1 MASELRVDKII
12 PTTGIPTGGGGG
24 IIQIQQDTLISQ
36 TESTA
41 SNGTR
46 VDVGLEASITPKF
59 STSKIYVTLNSFS
72 LRTRSQS
79 TQATM
84 ILQRKIGGGSFADVV
99 AFAEYAGVI
108 GGGTSGSTQ
117 EVYPTLGYLD
127 SPATTSAVTY
137 KIQGLRHSGSGNV
150 AFHHNASGG
159 HSGGSG
165 VRNTATL
172 VVMEVSA

>member
-12 PTTGIPTGGGGG
+12 PTTGVPTGGGGG
-24 IIQIQQDTLISQ
+24 IIQIQQDTLRSQ

-46 VDVGLEASITPKF
+46 VDVGLEVSITPKF

-72 LRTRSQS
+72 LRTRSEN

-137 KIQGLRHSGSGNV
+137 KIQGLRQSGSASV
-150 AFHHNASGG
+150 AFHHNASGN

-172 VVMEVSA
+172 VVMEVSG

>member
-46 VDVGLEASITPKF
+46 VDVGLEVSITPKF

-72 LRTRSQS
+72 LRTRGES
-79 TQATM
+79 TLATM
-84 ILQRKIGGGSFADVV
+84 ILQRKIGSGSFADVV
-99 AFAEYAGVI
+99 SFAEYAGTI

-127 SPATTSAVTY
+127 SPGTTSAVTY
-137 KIQGLRHSGSGNV
+137 KIQGLRYSGSASI

>member
-12 PTTGIPTGGGGG
+12 PTTGVPTGGGGG

-46 VDVGLEASITPKF
+46 VDVGLEVSITPKF
-59 STSKIYVTLNSFS
+59 STSKIYVTLNSLS

-79 TQATM
+79 TSVTM
-84 ILQRKIGGGSFADVV
+84 VLQRKIGSGSFADVV
-99 AFAEYAGVI
+99 SFAEYAGAI
-108 GGGTSGSTQ
+108 SGGTTGSTQ

-137 KIQGLRHSGSGNV
+137 KIQGFRQSGSASV
-150 AFHHNASGG
+150 AFHHNSSGS
-159 HSGGSG
+159 HVSGI
-165 VRNTATL
+165 RNTATL

>member
-12 PTTGIPTGGGGG
+12 PTTGVPTGGGGG
-24 IIQIQQDTLISQ
+24 IIQIQQDTLITQ
-36 TESTA
+36 TESSA

-46 VDVGLEASITPKF
+46 VDVGLEVSITPKF
-59 STSKIYVTLNSFS
+59 STSKIYVTLNSFVI
-72 LRTRSQS
+72 RTRNQS

-84 ILQRKIGGGSFADVV
+84 VLQRKIGSGSFADVV
-99 AFAEYAGVI
+99 TFAEYAGVI

-137 KIQGLRHSGSGNV
+137 KIQGLRYAGSGNV
-150 AFHHNASGG
+150 AFHHNSSGG
-159 HSGGSG
+159 HVSGI
-165 VRNTATL
+165 RNTATL